1 MPSPPAP
8 PPAQSA
14 AVAPA
19 PALAPAPGPSGH
31 ALLLSEHPSLLGGP
45 PNLFKALSAKERS
58 LLLDQGTRRVFYRG
72 ATVFRQGAANDGI
85 YLIEHGRIRVF
96 YGAPS
101 GREITLAYWH
111 HGNFVGG
118 PELFGERTHMWSGI
132 AASNSVVVHLR
143 GTVLRGLVLRIPA
156 LAIGLIE
163 GLAFKGRCYS
173 ALAQMLGTR
182 SVTER
187 LARLLLHL
195 LDAYGVADARG
206 VLISTTFT
214 HADLAHMV
222 GATRQWVTISLK
234 RLGEQG
240 VLESHRGRILILNPD
255 ALRAMQ
261 EAGDAGS

>member
-1 MPSPPAP
+1 MPATATSP
-8 PPAQSA
+8 SA
-14 AVAPA
+14 TPEASPTLGEA
-19 PALAPAPGPSGH
+19 GH
-31 ALLLSEHPSLLGGP
+31 ALLLSEHPALIGGP
-45 PNLFKALSAKERS
+45 PNLLKSLSPKERA
-58 LLLDQGTRRVFYRG
+58 LLFDQGTRRVFYRG
-72 ATVFRQGAANDGI
+72 ATVFRQGAANDGL

-111 HGNFVGG
+111 PGNFVGA
-118 PELFGERTHMWSGI
+118 PEVFGERTHMWSGI
-132 AASNSVVVHLR
+132 AAANSVVVHLR
-143 GTVLRGLVLRIPA
+143 GAVLRGLVARMPA

-195 LDAYGVADARG
+195 LDAYGVADPRG
-206 VLISTTFT
+206 VLVSASFT

-240 VLESHRGRILILNPD
+240 VLETHRGRILILDPQ

-261 EAGDAGS
+261 EEGDGAG

>member
-1 MPSPPAP
+1 MPFAHSPIPTLQTPDAAGLP
-8 PPAQSA
+8 GSA
-14 AVAPA
+14 R
-19 PALAPAPGPSGH
+19 
-31 ALLLSEHPSLLGGP
+31 ALLLSEHPTLVGGP
-45 PNLFKALSAKERS
+45 PNLFKALTLRERS
-58 LLLDQGTRRVFYRG
+58 LLLDQGTRKVFYRG

-96 YGAPS
+96 YSAPS

-118 PELFGERTHMWSGI
+118 PELFGERAHMWSGM

-143 GTVLRGLVLRIPA
+143 GGMLRGLASRIPA

-195 LDAYGVADARG
+195 LDAYGIADPRG
-206 VLISTTFT
+206 VLISGSFT

-234 RLGEQG
+234 RLSDQG
-240 VLESHRGRILILNPD
+240 LLENQRGRIVILNPA

-261 EAGDAGS
+261 DGSDGGAEAP

>member
-1 MPSPPAP
+1 MQSPVPSAVSAPAP
-8 PPAQSA
+8 PS
-14 AVAPA
+14 
-19 PALAPAPGPSGH
+19 SGH
-31 ALLLSEHPSLLGGP
+31 ALLLSEHPSLIGGP
-45 PNLFKALSAKERS
+45 PNLFKALSARERA
-58 LLLDQGTRRVFYRG
+58 LLLDQGPRRVFYRG
-72 ATVFRQGAANDGI
+72 ATVFRQGAPNDGI

-111 HGNFVGG
+111 YGNFVGA
-118 PELFGERTHMWSGI
+118 PNLFGEGTHMWSGI
-132 AASNSVVVHLR
+132 AASNSTVIHLR
-143 GTVLRGLVLRIPA
+143 GAVLRGLVPRIPA

-195 LDAYGVADARG
+195 LDAYGVAEPRG
-206 VLISTTFT
+206 VLISSTFT

-234 RLGEQG
+234 RLAERG
-240 VLESHRGRILILNPD
+240 VLESQRGRLLILDPGV
-255 ALRAMQ
+255 LRKMQ
-261 EAGDAGS
+261 ESGEAPD

>member
-1 MPSPPAP
+1 MMIHAPTASPAESPVPPLPPA
-8 PPAQSA
+8 
-14 AVAPA
+14 
-19 PALAPAPGPSGH
+19 GH
-31 ALLLSEHPSLLGGP
+31 ALLLSETTALLGGP
-45 PNLFKALSAKERS
+45 PNLLKALTPKERA

-72 ATVFRQGAANDGI
+72 ATVFRQGAPNDGI

-118 PELFGERTHMWSGI
+118 PEVFGERSHMWSGI

-143 GTVLRGLVLRIPA
+143 GSVLRGLVPRIPA

-195 LDAYGVADARG
+195 LDAYGVPDPRG

-234 RLGEQG
+234 RLAAQN
-240 VLESHRGRILILNPD
+240 VVESHRGRLLIRD
-255 ALRAMQ
+255 AAALRAIQ
-261 EAGDAGS
+261 EGADPAG